1 MHRSDRRTA
10 HSQGFEGPR
19 VHGTAGVEN
28 NSPAQFFF
36 ANPREVSRRNGDLII
51 GRRNQD
57 DLRRQD
63 LPRHSSEGLP
73 GSNKSNGAPR
83 AGFASGQ
90 DRANPP
96 PRFTKPPSER
106 SSNTSRTN
114 DGQAILHRV

>member
-10 HSQGFEGPR
+10 HSQGFDGTR

-36 ANPREVSRRNGDLII
+36 ANPREVSRRNADLII

-73 GSNKSNGAPR
+73 GSNKSNGAPCAR
-83 AGFASGQ
+83 LAAGNG
-90 DRANPP
+90 RANPP
-96 PRFTKPPSER
+96 PRFAQPAPQRPPHA
-106 SSNTSRTN
+106 SRTD
-114 DGQAILHRV
+114 DG